1 MAAAANSSA
10 SAAGAG
16 GGSAAAAGLKTYF
29 KTPEGRY
36 KLQYEKTHSAAVLH
50 YNHGGKTVSQ
60 LTVAYLKEKPAG
72 QGSTPSTPSSSSGM
86 RSAAARLLGSGNGNR
101 TLSFVGGNGVSRAVS
116 GSSRIGG
123 GLGTS
128 GGIGSS
134 QAVANYDGKG
144 TYIIF
149 NTADTLFISDLNSQ
163 DKDPIKSI
171 HFSNSNPLCHAFD
184 PEAKEGHDLIIGMGS
199 GDVYS
204 MSLRQQLQDSG
215 RKPVAA
221 QHYNK
226 ATWIIVWAVV
236 IKMPNFF
243 FRCTSVAWVPEREGI
258 FVVSHSDGNLYVY
271 DKCKDGNTECT
282 FPAIKDPAQLMIS
295 HAKSSKSNPIAR
307 WHVCQGSINA
317 ISFSPDGAY
326 LATVGRDGYLRV
338 FDFSKE
344 QLIFGGKSYYGA
356 LLCCTWS
363 SDGKYLLT
371 GGEDDLVWSMDDRK
385 IVAWGEGHNSWVSG
399 VSFDS
404 YWSPP
409 NSDGTGENT
418 VYRFGSVGQDTQL
431 LLWDLALDEIAVPLR
446 HPSSGSPTFS
456 SGSPSAHWD
465 NACLPTGVLQPSPRM
480 RDVPKLSP
488 LVAHRVHVDPL
499 SGLVFTNESILTI
512 CREGLIKIWVRP
524 DQNENNHQSNSS
536 ELVLGNPVSKDRVIT
551 TSNKA
556 TGSSFKQSSAVV
568 FT

>member
-1 MAAAANSSA
+1 
-10 SAAGAG
+10 
-16 GGSAAAAGLKTYF
+16 
-29 KTPEGRY
+29 
-36 KLQYEKTHSAAVLH
+36 
-50 YNHGGKTVSQ
+50 
-60 LTVAYLKEKPAG
+60 VAYLKEKPAS
-72 QGSTPSTPSSSSGM
+72 QGSQPSTPSSSSGM
-86 RSAAARLLGSGNGNR
+86 RSAAARLLGSGNGSKA
-101 TLSFVGGNGVSRAVS
+101 LSFGGGNGANRAVA
-116 GSSRIGG
+116 GSSRLGG

-128 GGIGSS
+128 TNLGGS
-134 QAVANYDGKG
+134 QGVTNYDGKG
-144 TYIIF
+144 TYIVF
-149 NTADTLFISDLNSQ
+149 NAADTLFISDLNSQ
-163 DKDPIKSI
+163 EKDPIKSI

-204 MSLRQQLQDSG
+204 MSLRQQLQDPG

-226 ATWIIVWAVV
+226 GD
-236 IKMPNFF
+236 KDSSSNGS
-243 FRCTSVAWVPEREGI
+243 RCTSVAWVPEREGI

-271 DKCKDGNTECT
+271 DKNKDGNTDCT
-282 FPAIKDPAQLMIS
+282 FPAVKDQSQFMVA

-307 WHVCQGSINA
+307 WHICQGSINA

-344 QLIFGGKSYYGA
+344 QLIFGGRSYYGA

-371 GGEDDLVWSMDDRK
+371 GGEDDLVQVWSMDDRK

-399 VSFDS
+399 VAFDS

-409 NSDGTGENT
+409 SSDGSGEN

-431 LLWDLALDEIAVPLR
+431 LLWDLALDEIVVPLR
-446 HPSSGSPTFS
+446 HPSSASPTFS
-456 SGSPSAHWD
+456 GGSPSAHWD

-488 LVAHRVHVDPL
+488 LVAHRVHADPL

-512 CREGLIKIWVRP
+512 CREGLIKIWARP
-524 DQNENNHQSNSS
+524 DQSENNQQSNSS
-536 ELVLGNPVSKDRVIT
+536 EFVLGSPVPKDRVIT
-551 TSNKA
+551 SSNKSG
-556 TGSSFKQSSAVV
+556 GSSFKKPSSVLV
-568 FT
+568 T

>member
-184 PEAKEGHDLIIGMGS
+184 PEAKEGHDLIIGMGLFNVTEATIARFWKEACC
-199 GDVYS
+199 GPT
-204 MSLRQQLQDSG
+204 LQQG
-215 RKPVAA
+215 
-221 QHYNK
+221 
-226 ATWIIVWAVV
+226 
-236 IKMPNFF
+236 
-243 FRCTSVAWVPEREGI
+243 RCTSVAWVPEREGI

-556 TGSSFKQSSAVV
+556 TGSSFKQSSAVRAD
-568 FT
+568 

>member
-204 MSLRQQLQDSG
+204 MSLRQQLQDPG

-226 ATWIIVWAVV
+226 GDKDGTSTGS
-236 IKMPNFF
+236 
-243 FRCTSVAWVPEREGI
+243 RCTSVAWVPEREGI

-371 GGEDDLVWSMDDRK
+371 GGEDDLVQVWSMDDRK

>member
-204 MSLRQQLQDSG
+204 MSLRQQLQDPG

-226 ATWIIVWAVV
+226 
-236 IKMPNFF
+236 
-243 FRCTSVAWVPEREGI
+243 G
-258 FVVSHSDGNLYVY
+258 D
-271 DKCKDGNTECT
+271 KDGTST
-282 FPAIKDPAQLMIS
+282 G
-295 HAKSSKSNPIAR
+295 R
-307 WHVCQGSINA
+307 HV
-317 ISFSPDGAY
+317 
-326 LATVGRDGYLRV
+326 
-338 FDFSKE
+338 
-344 QLIFGGKSYYGA
+344 
-356 LLCCTWS
+356 
-363 SDGKYLLT
+363 
-371 GGEDDLVWSMDDRK
+371 
-385 IVAWGEGHNSWVSG
+385 
-399 VSFDS
+399 
-404 YWSPP
+404 
-409 NSDGTGENT
+409 
-418 VYRFGSVGQDTQL
+418 
-431 LLWDLALDEIAVPLR
+431 
-446 HPSSGSPTFS
+446 
-456 SGSPSAHWD
+456 
-465 NACLPTGVLQPSPRM
+465 
-480 RDVPKLSP
+480 
-488 LVAHRVHVDPL
+488 
-499 SGLVFTNESILTI
+499 
-512 CREGLIKIWVRP
+512 
-524 DQNENNHQSNSS
+524 
-536 ELVLGNPVSKDRVIT
+536 
-551 TSNKA
+551 
-556 TGSSFKQSSAVV
+556 
-568 FT
+568 

>member
-1 MAAAANSSA
+1 MAATSYSSSS

-16 GGSAAAAGLKTYF
+16 GGGAAAATAAGLKTYF

-36 KLQYEKTHSAAVLH
+36 KLQYEKAHSAAVLH

-60 LTVAYLKEKPAG
+60 LTVAYLKERLTG

-86 RSAAARLLGSGNGNR
+86 RSAAARLLGTGNGSR
-101 TLSFVGGNGVSRAVS
+101 ALSFVGGNGVSRAVS
-116 GSSRIGG
+116 ESNRVGG
-123 GLGTS
+123 TLGTS
-128 GGIGSS
+128 TSLGGS

-144 TYIIF
+144 AYIIY
-149 NTADTLFISDLNSQ
+149 NSADTLFISDLNSQ
-163 DKDPIKSI
+163 DK
-171 HFSNSNPLCHAFD
+171 
-184 PEAKEGHDLIIGMGS
+184 AKEGHDLIIGMGS

-204 MSLRQQLQDSG
+204 MSLRQQLQEPG

-221 QHYNK
+221 QHYNRGDK
-226 ATWIIVWAVV
+226 DGMSISS
-236 IKMPNFF
+236 
-243 FRCTSVAWVPEREGI
+243 RCTSVAWVPECEGM

-271 DKCKDGNTECT
+271 DKCRDGNTECT
-282 FPAIKDPAQLMIS
+282 FPAIKDPAQLMVS

-307 WHVCQGSINA
+307 WHVCHGSINA

-371 GGEDDLVWSMDDRK
+371 GGEDDLVQVWSMDDRK
-385 IVAWGEGHNSWVSG
+385 TVAWGEGHNSWVSG
-399 VSFDS
+399 VAFDP

-409 NSDGTGENT
+409 NADGTGENA

-431 LLWDLALDEIAVPLR
+431 LLWDLAMDEIVVPLR
-446 HPSSGSPTFS
+446 HPSGGSPTFS

-465 NACLPTGVLQPSPRM
+465 SACPPTGILQPSPRM

-488 LVAHRVHVDPL
+488 LVAHRVHADPL
-499 SGLVFTNESILTI
+499 SGVVFSTESIVTI
-512 CREGLIKIWVRP
+512 CREGLIKIWARP
-524 DQNENNHQSNSS
+524 GHSENNQQSNSS
-536 ELVLGNPVSKDRVIT
+536 EFALSNTVSKDRAIT
-551 TSNKA
+551 SFSKA
-556 TGSSFKQSSAVV
+556 SVSSFKQPSSLGL
-568 FT
+568 T

>member
-1 MAAAANSSA
+1 MTGAPAPGP
-10 SAAGAG
+10 GAG
-16 GGSAAAAGLKTYF
+16 GGAAAGLKTYF

-36 KLQYEKTHSAAVLH
+36 KLQYEKTHSAVLH
-50 YNHGGKTVSQ
+50 YTHGGKTVSQ

-72 QGSTPSTPSSSSGM
+72 QGSAPSTPSSSSGM
-86 RSAAARLLGSGNGNR
+86 RSAAARLLGTGNNSR
-101 TLSFVGGNGVSRAVS
+101 AHSFAGGNGASRAVS
-116 GSSRIGG
+116 GSNRVGG
-123 GLGTS
+123 GPGTS
-128 GGIGSS
+128 TGLGGS
-134 QAVANYDGKG
+134 QVPANYDGKG

-149 NTADTLFISDLNSQ
+149 NASDTLFISDLNSQ

-184 PEAKEGHDLIIGMGS
+184 PEAKEGHDLVIGMAS

-204 MSLRQQLQDSG
+204 MSLRQQLQDPG
-215 RKPVAA
+215 RKPAAA

-226 ATWIIVWAVV
+226 GDKDVTA
-236 IKMPNFF
+236 NGS
-243 FRCTSVAWVPEREGI
+243 RCTSIAWVPERDGI

-271 DKCKDGNTECT
+271 DKNKDGSTECT
-282 FPAIKDPAQLMIS
+282 FPALKDQSQFTVS

-307 WHVCQGSINA
+307 WHISPGSINA

-344 QLIFGGKSYYGA
+344 QLIFGGRSYYGA
-356 LLCCTWS
+356 LLCCSWS

-371 GGEDDLVWSMDDRK
+371 GGEDDLVQVWSMDERK

-399 VSFDS
+399 VAFDS
-404 YWSPP
+404 YWSAPS
-409 NSDGTGENT
+409 SDGTGEN

-431 LLWDLALDEIAVPLR
+431 LLWDLALDEIVVPLR

-456 SGSPSAHWD
+456 SGSPSGHWD
-465 NACLPTGVLQPSPRM
+465 NACPPPTGVLQPSPRM

-499 SGLVFTNESILTI
+499 SGLVFTNDSILTI

-524 DQNENNHQSNSS
+524 SQSENNQEVNTS
-536 ELVLGNPVSKDRVIT
+536 EFILGSPAMKDRVIT
-551 TSNKA
+551 SSNKTSGA
-556 TGSSFKQSSAVV
+556 SFRQPSSVLA
-568 FT
+568 